1 MQCLMYLLM
10 AGESQESFP
19 LLVLSYVIF
28 LLVSANIGIKKVFG
42 GLGSLASYQIFIPA
56 YSLTVIQI
64 FISKQVPKLL
74 AIFNLLNTIEL
85 FLFLKD

>member
-1 MQCLMYLLM
+1 M
-10 AGESQESFP
+10 
-19 LLVLSYVIF
+19 LSYVIS

-42 GLGSLASYQIFIPA
+42 GLGNLASYQIFIPA

-85 FLFLKD
+85 FSFLKD

>member
-1 MQCLMYLLM
+1 M
-10 AGESQESFP
+10 
-19 LLVLSYVIF
+19 LSYVIS
-28 LLVSANIGIKKVFG
+28 LLVSANIGIKEVFG

>member
-1 MQCLMYLLM
+1 M
-10 AGESQESFP
+10 
-19 LLVLSYVIF
+19 LSYVIS
-28 LLVSANIGIKKVFG
+28 LLVSANIEIKKVFG
-42 GLGSLASYQIFIPA
+42 DLGSLASYQIFIPA

-74 AIFNLLNTIEL
+74 AIFDLLNTIEL

>member
-1 MQCLMYLLM
+1 MSDVPFN
-10 AGESQESFP
+10 GWWNSQESFP
-19 LLVLSYVIF
+19 LLVLSYVIS
-28 LLVSANIGIKKVFG
+28 LLVSANIGIKVFG

-85 FLFLKD
+85 FSFLKD

>member
-1 MQCLMYLLM
+1 M
-10 AGESQESFP
+10 
-19 LLVLSYVIF
+19 LSYVIS
-28 LLVSANIGIKKVFG
+28 LLVSANIGIKKVFD

-64 FISKQVPKLL
+64 FINKQVPKLL
-74 AIFNLLNTIEL
+74 AIFDLLNTIEL

>member
-1 MQCLMYLLM
+1 MSDVPFS
-10 AGESQESFP
+10 GWWNSQESFP
-19 LLVLSYVIF
+19 LLVLSYVIS

-64 FISKQVPKLL
+64 FINKQVPKLL
-74 AIFNLLNTIEL
+74 AIFDLLNTIEL

>member
-1 MQCLMYLLM
+1 M
-10 AGESQESFP
+10 
-19 LLVLSYVIF
+19 LSYVIS
-28 LLVSANIGIKKVFG
+28 LLVSANIGIKKVFD

>member
-1 MQCLMYLLM
+1 M
-10 AGESQESFP
+10 
-19 LLVLSYVIF
+19 LSYVIS
-28 LLVSANIGIKKVFG
+28 LLVSANIGIKKVFC
-42 GLGSLASYQIFIPA
+42 GLGSVASYQIFIPA

>member
-1 MQCLMYLLM
+1 MSDVPFN
-10 AGESQESFP
+10 GWWNSQESFP
-19 LLVLSYVIF
+19 LLVLSYVIS
-28 LLVSANIGIKKVFG
+28 LLVSTNIGIKKVFG
-42 GLGSLASYQIFIPA
+42 GLGSLPSYQIFIPA

-74 AIFNLLNTIEL
+74 AIFDLLNTIEL